1 MRLSAAAASS
11 LPTHRSFFERD
22 EDFSLLQVAV
32 VHDRADR
39 PNGVAKPDQTVEA
52 GWTHYPV
59 LHKGHPILF
68 AFYTTNG
75 YRSQSDYA
83 HLPGH
88 AYFCPLRRRRQ
99 TGGDEIIFNLHDNCW
114 WLYTNGSIRRLISY
128 LAIRT
133 RRSESQKHSG
143 YCGNQYFAVWGGL
156 QQRRAVYNH

>member
-39 PNGVAKPDQTVEA
+39 PNGVAKPDQTVKA
-52 GWTHYPV
+52 GWTYYPV

-75 YRSQSDYA
+75 YRSQSDYVGGYNFRA
-83 HLPGH
+83 KGW
-88 AYFCPLRRRRQ
+88 FQQDRRIYLG
-99 TGGDEIIFNLHDNCW
+99 TPISALSVEGGKQEETKSYSIS
-114 WLYTNGSIRRLISY
+114 TKSAGGSTLMGRY
-128 LAIRT
+128 V
-133 RRSESQKHSG
+133 G
-143 YCGNQYFAVWGGL
+143 
-156 QQRRAVYNH
+156 